1 MFAAGSRQ
9 ARGSNLQSDFGLPL
23 QERSQL
29 PAFVPLSRR
38 LLRFRKSGT
47 LPGVLCALPAWP
59 ATTSTLRHLL
69 PRALH
74 FPSHLI
80 VLAESSFRQAGQSEL
95 RLSTTLQNPP
105 NPRQCHY
112 HARDRLAH
120 QISHFL
126 KRVTFVVTQAQQSL

>member
-9 ARGSNLQSDFGLPL
+9 ARGSNLQSVFGLPL

-47 LPGVLCALPAWP
+47 LPQVVCALPTWP
-59 ATTSTLRHLL
+59 AKASTLQHLL
-69 PRALH
+69 PRASH

-80 VLAESSFRQAGQSEL
+80 VLAESSFRQPGPSEL
-95 RLSTTLQNPP
+95 GLSTTLQNPA
-105 NPRQCHY
+105 N
-112 HARDRLAH
+112 
-120 QISHFL
+120 
-126 KRVTFVVTQAQQSL
+126 